1 MIFESKLHGKI
12 EYLEENIITLERELL
27 GFEALK
33 KFVLVDFKEYEPFKL
48 FHSLEDNEIG
58 LIVVSP
64 FEFFSEYEINL
75 SEDLIER
82 LQIKKP
88 EDVMIFTTVNLNTNI
103 QKVTTNLRAPIV
115 INASNKMGEQ
125 IILENLEYDIKQPLM
140 EGI

>member
-48 FHSLEDNEIG
+48 FHSLEDDEIG

-82 LQIKKP
+82 LQIKKAW
-88 EDVMIFTTVNLNTNI
+88 
-103 QKVTTNLRAPIV
+103 RC
-115 INASNKMGEQ
+115 
-125 IILENLEYDIKQPLM
+125 YDFYNSKFKL
-140 EGI
+140 

>member
-48 FHSLEDNEIG
+48 FHSLEDDEIG

-88 EDVMIFTTVNLNTNI
+88 EDVMIFTTVNLNSNI

-115 INASNKMGEQ
+115 INASNKIGEQ

>member
-27 GFEALK
+27 GFEELK
-33 KFVLVDFKEYEPFKL
+33 KFVLVDLKEYEPFKL
-48 FHSLEDNEIG
+48 FHSLEDDEMG

-64 FEFFSEYEINL
+64 FEFFGKYEINL

-88 EDVMIFTTVNLNTNI
+88 EDVMIFTTVNLNSDI

-115 INASNKMGEQ
+115 INAANKMGEQ
-125 IILENLEYDIKQPLM
+125 IILENLEYNIKQPLM

>member
-48 FHSLEDNEIG
+48 FHSLEDDETG

-82 LQIKKP
+82 LQIKRP
-88 EDVMIFTTVNLNTNI
+88 EDVMIFTTVNLNSDI

-125 IILENLEYDIKQPLM
+125 IILENLEYNIKQPLM